1 MPHFIFRTCLF
12 ISLVL
17 VSFSCATTKL
27 VTQPSAN
34 IKSLKYL
41 GGYQIPFN
49 YKYKKT
55 IVGGLSG
62 IDYDAKNNLYYL
74 VSDDRNDLN
83 PVRFYKARIF
93 FTQNGI
99 DSLVF
104 IDVKNILQHNGKIYP
119 NRDQDRF
126 NNPDP
131 EAIRYNPVS
140 KQLVWCSEGER
151 VIKEKDT
158 LLVDPF
164 VIQIKPNGKFIDSF
178 ILPGNLKMQAVE
190 KGPRRN
196 EVLEGMTFAD
206 NYKTLYANIENPL
219 YEDGP
224 RADVTDNNGFIRIY
238 KFDIAGKKNT
248 AQYAYKLEP
257 VAYGAKPETAF
268 KLNGVSEILS
278 LEKNK
283 LLVMERSFSTG
294 RLPCT
299 IKLFMADFNGATDIS
314 LLTLKDNQSF
324 IPAKKSLL
332 LNMDDLGI
340 YIDNIEGITFGPLLP
355 NGHKTLIFIA
365 DNNFAAWQRSQVLLF
380 EVVE

>member
-1 MPHFIFRTCLF
+1 MPHYIFRTLSF

-17 VSFSCATTKL
+17 VSSSCATTKR
-27 VTQPSAN
+27 VIQPSAS
-34 IKSLKYL
+34 IKSLKYI
-41 GGYQIPFN
+41 GGYEIPFN
-49 YKYKKT
+49 FKYKNT
-55 IVGGLSG
+55 NVGGLSG
-62 IDYDAKNNLYYL
+62 IDYDPKNDLYYL
-74 VSDDRNDLN
+74 VSDDRNDHN
-83 PVRFYKARIF
+83 PVRFYKAKIF

-104 IDVKNILQHNGKIYP
+104 IDVKNILQSNGKIYP
-119 NRDQDRF
+119 NRDEDRF

-140 KQLVWCSEGER
+140 KQLAWSSEGER
-151 VIKEKDT
+151 IIKANDT

-164 VIQIKPNGKFIDSF
+164 IILIKPNGKFINSF
-178 ILPGNLKMQAVE
+178 ILPGNLKMQAIE

-196 EVLEGMTFAD
+196 EVLEGITFAD

-224 RADVTDNNGFIRIY
+224 RADLTDNNAFIRIY
-238 KFDIAGKKNT
+238 KFDVAGKKNT
-248 AQYAYKLEP
+248 GQYAYKLEP
-257 VAYGAKPETAF
+257 VAYAAKPDTAF

-278 LEKNK
+278 LDNNK
-283 LLVMERSFSTG
+283 LLVVERSFSNG

-299 IKLFMADFNGATDIS
+299 IKLFIADLNGATDIS
-314 LLTLKDNQSF
+314 QVGLKGNQSF
-324 IPAKKSLL
+324 TPVKKTLL

-340 YIDNIEGITFGPLLP
+340 YIDNIEGVTFGPLLP
-355 NGHKTLIFIA
+355 NGHKTLLFIA
-365 DNNFAAWQRSQVLLF
+365 DNNFTVLQKAQVLLF

>member
-1 MPHFIFRTCLF
+1 MQHYLFRTLSF

-17 VSFSCATTKL
+17 ILFSCVTTKK

-34 IKSLKYL
+34 IKSLKYV
-41 GGYQIPFN
+41 GGYEIPFN
-49 YKYKKT
+49 FKYKNT
-55 IVGGLSG
+55 TVGGLSG
-62 IDYDAKNNLYYL
+62 IDYDGKNDVYYL
-74 VSDDRNDLN
+74 ISDDRNDHN
-83 PVRFYKARIF
+83 PVRFYEAHIF

-104 IDVKNILQHNGKIYP
+104 IDVKSILQPNGKIYP
-119 NRDQDRF
+119 DRSHDRF

-140 KQLVWCSEGER
+140 KQLAWSSEGEKI
-151 VIKEKDT
+151 IKANDT

-164 VIQIKPNGKFIDSF
+164 VILIKPNGKFIDSF
-178 ILPGNLKMQAVE
+178 ILPGNLKMQAIE

-196 EVLEGMTFAD
+196 EVLEGITFAD
-206 NYKTLYANIENPL
+206 NYKTLYANIEDPL

-224 RADVTDNNGFIRIY
+224 RAGLTENKAFIRIY
-238 KFDIAGKKNT
+238 KFDIKGKKNI

-257 VAYGAKPETAF
+257 VAYPAKPDTAF

-278 LEKNK
+278 LGNDK

-294 RLPCT
+294 LLPCT
-299 IKLFMADFNGATDIS
+299 IKLFIADLNGATDIRTV
-314 LLTLKDNQSF
+314 TLKDNRSF
-324 IPAKKSLL
+324 TPAKKSLL

-340 YIDNIEGITFGPLLP
+340 YIDNIEGVTFGPLLP
-355 NGHKTLIFIA
+355 NGHKTLLFVA
-365 DNNFAAWQRSQVLLF
+365 DNNFTVLEKSQVLLF
-380 EVVE
+380 EVIE

>member
-1 MPHFIFRTCLF
+1 MSHFIFRALLF

-17 VSFSCATTKL
+17 VSFSCATTKA
-27 VTQPSAN
+27 VTQPSAS

-41 GGYQIPFN
+41 GGYEIPLNFN
-49 YKYKKT
+49 YKNT
-55 IVGGLSG
+55 TVGGLSG

-74 VSDDRNDLN
+74 VSDDRNDHG

-104 IDVKNILQHNGKIYP
+104 IDVKSMLQPNGNIYP
-119 NRDQDRF
+119 DRSQDRY

-131 EAIRYNPVS
+131 EAIRYNPLS
-140 KQLVWCSEGER
+140 KQLVWSSEGER
-151 VIKEKDT
+151 LIKENDT

-164 VIQIKPNGKFIDSF
+164 AIQIKPNGKFIDSF
-178 ILPGNLKMQAVE
+178 ILPGNLKMQAIE

-206 NYKTLYANIENPL
+206 NYKTLLVNIENPL

-224 RADVTDNNGFIRIY
+224 RADLAENKAFIRIY
-238 KFDIAGKKNT
+238 KFDIADKKIA

-257 VAYGAKPETAF
+257 VAYSPKPETAF

-278 LEKNK
+278 LGSNK
-283 LLVMERSFSTG
+283 MLVMERSFSTG

-299 IKLFMADFNGATDIS
+299 IKLFIADLNGATDIS

-332 LNMDDLGI
+332 LNMDELGI
-340 YIDNIEGITFGPLLP
+340 YIDNIEGVTFGPLLP
-355 NGHKTLIFIA
+355 NGHKTLIFVA
-365 DNNFAAWQRSQVLLF
+365 DNNFGVLQRSQVLLF
-380 EVVE
+380 EILE